1 MLCTAQL
8 EWVDPER
15 SFSSIPCFKWY
26 KHTFLYS
33 YFNSILILIVL
44 LKLKKY
50 GNDPPMNVFELL
62 NEFRTYRMALV
73 QTPQQLR
80 FAYRA
85 IIDGIKRGES
95 QNWDDDDKTATTTTT
110 TTNGFGYDDESSQ
123 RTTES
128 GGATASST
136 NTSEQDLDEDDDDD
150 EDDES
155 DDEDFYEGEDND
167 DEDEDDD
174 DDDDRN
180 KLVKQRKHRRPNT
193 ARPTK
198 GRVTK
203 LKLSNKSQNRIKELR
218 MQQLKN
224 RSGPDGDRG
233 LNNQENLIKTAVGRV
248 NSERAAAKLKDGKV
262 CLF

>member
-1 MLCTAQL
+1 MCCTL
-8 EWVDPER
+8 LSWSR
-15 SFSSIPCFKWY
+15 SIRNVHSGRFHASNGK
-26 KHTFLYS
+26 TTLLYS
-33 YFNSILILIVL
+33 YSHSILILIVL

-50 GNDPPMNVFELL
+50 GNDPPISVFELL

-110 TTNGFGYDDESSQ
+110 NGFGYDDESSQ

-136 NTSEQDLDEDDDDD
+136 NTSEQDLDDDD
-150 EDDES
+150 EDDDEDEES

-167 DEDEDDD
+167 DEDEDE

-180 KLVKQRKHRRPNT
+180 KHVKQRKHRRPNT

-218 MQQLKN
+218 MMQLKN
-224 RSGPDGDRG
+224 RSGPAGDRG

>member
-1 MLCTAQL
+1 M
-8 EWVDPER
+8 
-15 SFSSIPCFKWY
+15 I
-26 KHTFLYS
+26 
-33 YFNSILILIVL
+33 L

-95 QNWDDDDKTATTTTT
+95 QNWDDEDKTATSTTTTT

-136 NTSEQDLDEDDDDD
+136 NTSEQDLDDEDDDD
-150 EDDES
+150 EDEES

-174 DDDDRN
+174 DRH
-180 KLVKQRKHRRPNT
+180 KLVKQRKLRRPNT

-203 LKLSNKSQNRIKELR
+203 LKLSTKSQNRIKELR
-218 MQQLKN
+218 MMQLKN
-224 RSGPDGDRG
+224 RSGAAGDRG

-262 CLF
+262 CLFLFNTKLSLFRYDQKTCRDNKLLLENCYYKKVNNQLKGA

>member
-1 MLCTAQL
+1 
-8 EWVDPER
+8 
-15 SFSSIPCFKWY
+15 
-26 KHTFLYS
+26 
-33 YFNSILILIVL
+33 
-44 LKLKKY
+44 
-50 GNDPPMNVFELL
+50 
-62 NEFRTYRMALV
+62 MALV

-95 QNWDDDDKTATTTTT
+95 QNWDDEDKTATSTTTTT

-136 NTSEQDLDEDDDDD
+136 NTSEQDLDDEDDDD
-150 EDDES
+150 EDEES

-167 DEDEDDD
+167 DEDEDE
-174 DDDDRN
+174 DDDRH
-180 KLVKQRKHRRPNT
+180 KLVKQRKLRRPNT

-203 LKLSNKSQNRIKELR
+203 LKLSTKSQNRIKELR
-218 MQQLKN
+218 MMQLKN
-224 RSGPDGDRG
+224 RSGAAGDRS